1 MKKTYKYAV
10 IGVLS
15 LLLAGCED
23 FLDKREDSGGLTEDA
38 VYSSYE
44 SIRGFLDQVYPKLE
58 AYNTFEGADDGKNQ
72 RTYVGVMGDEM
83 SATYNKTA
91 FAKFFSGSWLT
102 TDKAANVAEVGNGNN
117 TPVGK
122 ALPAIRIVNRV
133 IANID
138 KVPLTGEQRNE
149 ILGQAYFYRAWF
161 YFNVIKRYGGMPI
174 LDVLFAGGDDDIP
187 RVTYHESSAWMVGD
201 IDQAISMLPD
211 TWPDNQYGRPTK
223 LAALAF
229 KEMALLY
236 DASPLMQNDL
246 NSVQI
251 KSYDQE
257 RAKAAAKAAWAAITY
272 MKQNEAKTGVRL
284 ATADEYMNLFWFP
297 DTELKRVETIWWR
310 RRIPSDTDRS
320 KTVRAFWLY
329 ADMTGG
335 TGSES
340 FALCC
345 PTLNEQMVFTIRLM
359 IPGRVTVSIRNML
372 SLIVTL
378 VSTTTSLFLVILG
391 ELIRVGNPI
400 TSVCGEVV
408 ELMMPMRRQSIPTG
422 EIYRALCAG
431 SLYGRRQTFVMMN
444 L

>member
-345 PTLNEQMVFTIRLM
+345 PTLKEQMVFTIRLM

>member
-149 ILGQAYFYRAWF
+149 ILGQAYFYR
-161 YFNVIKRYGGMPI
+161 VGSIST
-174 LDVLFAGGDDDIP
+174 L
-187 RVTYHESSAWMVGD
+187 SSVMGACRFLM
-201 IDQAISMLPD
+201 
-211 TWPDNQYGRPTK
+211 YY
-223 LAALAF
+223 
-229 KEMALLY
+229 LLVV
-236 DASPLMQNDL
+236 M
-246 NSVQI
+246 
-251 KSYDQE
+251 
-257 RAKAAAKAAWAAITY
+257 
-272 MKQNEAKTGVRL
+272 
-284 ATADEYMNLFWFP
+284 
-297 DTELKRVETIWWR
+297 
-310 RRIPSDTDRS
+310 
-320 KTVRAFWLY
+320 
-329 ADMTGG
+329 MT
-335 TGSES
+335 
-340 FALCC
+340 FL
-345 PTLNEQMVFTIRLM
+345 V
-359 IPGRVTVSIRNML
+359 
-372 SLIVTL
+372 SLITKVAHGWW
-378 VSTTTSLFLVILG
+378 VI
-391 ELIRVGNPI
+391 
-400 TSVCGEVV
+400 
-408 ELMMPMRRQSIPTG
+408 
-422 EIYRALCAG
+422 
-431 SLYGRRQTFVMMN
+431 
-444 L
+444 